1 MVEDPILVLHWCE
14 GDGRASFPH
23 TIVSLGENAEATVL
37 DRFGS
42 PETDHLVDAVT
53 ELLVAD
59 NAHLRYLSVQQHG
72 SRTWHLGLQRAL
84 VGRNATLRSSAVSL
98 GGDYARLR
106 SETLLQGEGGE
117 SDQLA
122 VYFADGSQMLDFRT
136 LQDHDAP
143 RTRSNLLFKG
153 AVEDVARSV
162 YSGLVRLRKPAQKAN
177 AFQTNRNLVL
187 TEGASAESIP
197 NLEIEANDVKCSHA
211 STVGP
216 IDDDQLYYLESR
228 GIPPEDA
235 ERLIVLG
242 FFDDVLERLP
252 VSALSRGLRRSVVD
266 KLEHRQAG
274 MGEAVRVCAR
284 DDLAPG
290 SARCF
295 DVSGQTVAVVR
306 IGDDFYAIGDTCSHA
321 DYSLSEGDVWEDEL
335 EIECPKHGS
344 TFSLTTGE
352 PQTLPAT
359 QPVPVYEVVVEGDDV
374 KVVAS

>member
-1 MVEDPILVLHWCE
+1 MTPCCAA
-14 GDGRASFPH
+14 R
-23 TIVSLGENAEATVL
+23 
-37 DRFGS
+37 
-42 PETDHLVDAVT
+42 
-53 ELLVAD
+53 
-59 NAHLRYLSVQQHG
+59 
-72 SRTWHLGLQRAL
+72 
-84 VGRNATLRSSAVSL
+84 RSSL

-106 SETLLQGEGGE
+106 SETLLTGEGGE

-122 VYFADGSQMLDFRT
+122 VYFADESQMLDFRT

-162 YSGLVRLRKPAQKAN
+162 YSGLVRLRTTAQKAN

-187 TEGASAESIP
+187 SEGAHAESIP

-228 GIPPEDA
+228 GIPPDDA

-252 VSALSRGLRRSVVD
+252 VSALTDGLRHSVVD
-266 KLEHRQAG
+266 KLEHRGGWGQRG
-274 MGEAVRVCAR
+274 HPWVTRCGSAR

-295 DVSGQTVAVVR
+295 DVAGHRVAVVR

-344 TFSLTTGE
+344 TFSLLTGE

-359 QPVPVYEVVVEGDDV
+359 RPVPVFEIVVEGDDV
-374 KVVAS
+374 KVIAP